1 MCSRS
6 GREEGAAARP
16 SVTASSGAWSI
27 ASRII
32 LLHTL
37 SALGLLLLSM
47 TFLYWG
53 LVSNLHREDAGY
65 LAGKIRVLRS
75 ILREDTDVW
84 DLLGQELRWG
94 SGDPSRT
101 KYYVRVLDEGGR
113 ILIQTPRMGDILPPE
128 AFAAPARDAGDQGT
142 PGKWR
147 SPRGRSYLLASAWAE
162 VGRSSGAM
170 GLLQVG
176 LDVSP
181 EESLLADY
189 RRKLGFALLAGILL
203 SAGAGVL
210 IARRG
215 MRPLAEITEATRRIR
230 ATQLHERIGSAGW
243 PRELSLLAVSFDQML
258 NRLEDS
264 FSRLSRFSADLAH
277 ELRTPINNL
286 MGEAE
291 VTLSKERQ
299 PEEYRRI
306 LESSLEEFGRL
317 SRIVDNLLFL
327 ARAENPETRIERV
340 PLDARKEIEAIR
352 EYYEAMAKEQ
362 RVEVTCHG
370 TGTVHADPTLFRRVV
385 SNLLSNA
392 LRHTPPGGEVT
403 LSVRERED
411 RSAEVVIRDTGAG
424 IAPEDLPRIFD
435 RFYRSAGAKAGHPE
449 GTGLGLAIVK
459 SIMDLHGGGC
469 GITSEPG
476 RGTAVT
482 LAFPHM
488 TPL

>member
-1 MCSRS
+1 M
-6 GREEGAAARP
+6 
-16 SVTASSGAWSI
+16 
-27 ASRII
+27 ASRIF
-32 LLHTL
+32 LSHTL

-53 LVSNLHREDAGY
+53 LVSNLHREDADF

-75 ILREDTDVW
+75 ILREDSDVW

-94 SGDPSRT
+94 SGNPSRT

-113 ILIQTPRMGDILPPE
+113 ILIETPRMGDVLPSGV
-128 AFAAPARDAGDQGT
+128 FAVPARDAGDQGTRT

-162 VGRSSGAM
+162 VGRSRGTMS
-170 GLLQVG
+170 LLQVG

-189 RRKLGFALLAGILL
+189 RRKLGVALLAGILL

-215 MRPLAEITEATRRIR
+215 MRPLAEITEATRRIK

-243 PRELSLLAVSFDQML
+243 PRELSLLAVSFDRML
-258 NRLEDS
+258 DRLEES

-291 VTLSKERQ
+291 VALSKERE

-317 SRIVDNLLFL
+317 SRMVDNLLFL
-327 ARAENPETRIERV
+327 ARAENPETRIERM
-340 PLDARKEIEAIR
+340 PLDAGKEIEATR
-352 EYYEAMAKEQ
+352 EFYEAVAREQ

-370 TGTVHADPTLFRRVV
+370 TGTVHADPTLFRRAV
-385 SNLLSNA
+385 SNILSNA
-392 LRHTPPGGEVT
+392 LRHTPPGGKVAI
-403 LSVRERED
+403 SVRERED
-411 RSAEVVIRDTGAG
+411 RSTEVVIRDTGAG
-424 IAPEDLPRIFD
+424 IAPDDLPRIFD
-435 RFYRSAGAKAGHPE
+435 RFHRSAGSRADYPE

-469 GITSEPG
+469 RITSEPDQ
-476 RGTAVT
+476 GTVVT
-482 LAFPHM
+482 LVFPR
-488 TPL
+488 PLAT

>member
-16 SVTASSGAWSI
+16 PVTASSGAWSM

-32 LLHTL
+32 LFHTL
-37 SALGLLLLSM
+37 SVLGLLLLSM
-47 TFLYWG
+47 AFLYWG
-53 LVSNLHREDAGY
+53 LVTNLNREDADF

-113 ILIQTPRMGDILPPE
+113 ILIETPRMGDVLPSRV
-128 AFAAPARDAGDQGT
+128 FAVPARDAGDQGT

-162 VGRSSGAM
+162 VGRSRGTMS
-170 GLLQVG
+170 LLQAG

-189 RRKLGFALLAGILL
+189 RSKLGVVLLAGILL

-210 IARRG
+210 IAWRG
-215 MRPLAEITEATRRIR
+215 MRPLAEITEATRRIK

-258 NRLEDS
+258 DRLEES
-264 FSRLSRFSADLAH
+264 FSRLSQFSADLAH

-286 MGEAE
+286 VGEAE
-291 VTLSKERQ
+291 VALSKERE

-317 SRIVDNLLFL
+317 SRMVDNLLFL
-327 ARAENPETRIERV
+327 ARAENPETRIERM
-340 PLDARKEIEAIR
+340 PLDARKEIEAVG
-352 EYYEAMAKEQ
+352 EFYEAVAREQ
-362 RVEVTCHG
+362 RVEVTCRG
-370 TGTVHADPTLFRRVV
+370 TGTVQADPTLFRRAV

-403 LSVRERED
+403 LSVGERED
-411 RSAEVVIRDTGAG
+411 RSTEVVIRDTGAG
-424 IAPEDLPRIFD
+424 IVPEDLPRIFD
-435 RFYRSAGAKAGHPE
+435 RFYRSAGAKTGYPE

-469 GITSEPG
+469 GITSGPD
-476 RGTAVT
+476 RGTTVT
-482 LAFPHM
+482 LVFPR
-488 TPL
+488 PA